1 MVLCVFSS
9 PLEDTRNTLER
20 ILQFMAKPMPPSLEA
35 LVTHLTKLPTIGRKS
50 AERLAFHLIQ
60 APSEQ
65 SQELANALLQARE
78 RLHPCPN
85 CFQITEED
93 PCPVC
98 RDPERDHRLLC
109 VVENFMDA
117 VALETAGGFRGRYHV
132 LGGCLSPLRGITT
145 QDLTIAALD
154 ARIEREQIEE
164 IILAM
169 NPSVDG
175 EATALY
181 LTSRYKARGLRL
193 SRIAL
198 GLPMGGDLEHADT
211 QTLQH
216 ALQGR
221 TQLS

>member
-1 MVLCVFSS
+1 MLTDVFRLCLKTSA
-9 PLEDTRNTLER
+9 TLWKGLLR
-20 ILQFMAKPMPPSLEA
+20 LMARPMPPSLEA
-35 LVTHLTKLPTIGRKS
+35 LVTHLLKLPTIGRKS

-60 APSEQ
+60 APPEQ
-65 SQELANALLQARE
+65 SQELAQALLLARE
-78 RLHPCPN
+78 KLHPCSN

-93 PCPVC
+93 PCPIC
-98 RDPERDHRLLC
+98 RNPDRDHRLLC

-117 VALETAGGFRGRYHV
+117 VALETAGGFQGRYHV
-132 LGGCLSPLRGITT
+132 LGGCLSPLKGITT
-145 QDLTIAALD
+145 QDLTVTALD
-154 ARIEREQIEE
+154 ARIEREGIEE

-175 EATALY
+175 EATALF

-198 GLPMGGDLEHADT
+198 GLPMGGDLEHADS

-221 TQLS
+221 PPLT